1 MTTMQRLVKLEG
13 FGNVQMAEAA
23 VPVPRSDGILVRL
36 HRSLISRGSELFRRY
51 VLEEAVRPE
60 IMGYSAAGEVVEV
73 GADLQGIEP
82 GRRAMIVAP
91 HAQYAARS
99 PLGDDPRAF
108 VLPEGL
114 SYEAATFLLLAR
126 SAIGWSRIPAI
137 DPGDTVVVLGQ
148 GIVGLLYAQAV
159 RERRPGRVVTVDAR
173 ELRCKVSR
181 QCGADEVI
189 DVSETDSVDAV
200 MELTGGKGADLVVE
214 CVGGTAGVKSFEQA
228 QRMVKR
234 GGVIHLIAKYQG
246 GPEAGAGLLPLD
258 SGIMQDNLVI
268 VAGHRMPG
276 TNAEYLREATRML
289 VDGRLKVDPIITHR
303 MPWRQT
309 PDAYHML
316 YNTPDEALGVILEWD
331 VE

>member
-13 FGNVQMAEAA
+13 FGNVQMGEADI
-23 VPVPRSDGILVRL
+23 PVPRSDEILVRL
-36 HRSLISRGSELFRRY
+36 KRSLISRGSELFHRY

-60 IMGYSAAGEVVEV
+60 IMGYSATGDVVEV
-73 GADLQGIEP
+73 GAELRGIEP
-82 GRRAMIVAP
+82 GQRAMMVAP

-99 PLGDDPRAF
+99 LLGDDPQAF

-114 SYEAATFLLLAR
+114 SYEAATFLPLAR
-126 SAIGWSRIPAI
+126 SAIGWSRIPAVE
-137 DPGDTVVVLGQ
+137 PGDTVVVLGQ

-159 RERRPGRVVTVDAR
+159 RSRSPGRVITVDAH
-173 ELRCKVSR
+173 ELRCTVSR

-189 DVSETDSVDAV
+189 DVSKTDSVEAV
-200 MELTGGKGADLVVE
+200 MELTEGKGADLVVE

-246 GPEAGAGLLPLD
+246 GPEAGAGILPLD

-268 VAGHRMPG
+268 VAGHKMPG
-276 TNAEYLREATRML
+276 TNAEHLGEAAQML
-289 VDGRLKVDPIITHR
+289 LDGRLKIDPIITHR

-309 PDAYHML
+309 PDAYHTL
-316 YNTPDEALGVILEWD
+316 YNTPNEALGVILEWD
-331 VE
+331 VL

>member
-13 FGNVQMAEAA
+13 FGNVQMAEADI
-23 VPVPRSDGILVRL
+23 PVPRSDEILVRL
-36 HRSLISRGSELFRRY
+36 KRSLISRGSELFHRY
-51 VLEEAVRPE
+51 VLEEAVRAE
-60 IMGYSAAGEVVEV
+60 IMGYSAAGEVLEV
-73 GADLQGIEP
+73 GADLEDVEP
-82 GRRAMIVAP
+82 GQRTMIVAP

-99 PLGDDPRAF
+99 PLGDDPLAF
-108 VLPEGL
+108 VIPDGL
-114 SYEAATFLLLAR
+114 SYEAATFLVLAR
-126 SAIGWSRIPAI
+126 SAIGWSSIPAI
-137 DPGDTVVVLGQ
+137 EAGDTVVVLGQ
-148 GIVGLLYAQAV
+148 GIVGQLYAQAV
-159 RERRPGRVVTVDAR
+159 RSRSPGRVVTVDAH

-181 QCGADEVI
+181 QCGSDEVI
-189 DVSETDSVDAV
+189 NVSETDSIDAV

-246 GPEAGAGLLPLD
+246 GPEAGAGILPLD

-268 VAGHRMPG
+268 VAGHGMPG
-276 TNAEYLREATRML
+276 TNAQHLREAARML
-289 VDGRLKVDPIITHR
+289 SDGRLKVDPLITHR

-316 YNTPDEALGVILEWD
+316 YKTPNEALGVILEWD
-331 VE
+331 A